1 MPYKKRKTSSSIKI
15 PHIRSIDRFGLPNSG
30 NRENERHQAVEKFH
44 IYVLMPDMELN
55 NYITKKT

>member
-30 NRENERHQAVEKFH
+30 NRENERHQAVDKFH
-44 IYVLMPDMELN
+44 IYVLMPDMN
-55 NYITKKT
+55 